1 MVNDRITE
9 LQRTGGLR
17 DVNAE
22 FKHARKAG
30 TFVRYHDFLH
40 TKKMA
45 MVEAIARRL

>member
-1 MVNDRITE
+1 MAD
-9 LQRTGGLR
+9 LQKTGGMR
-17 DVNAE
+17 DMNNE